1 VGIVREP
8 LRPYRWVDMTK
19 DNEVGMEDVRGR
31 SAFITGGGS
40 GIGLSIALAFARAGA
55 RVMIA
60 DLRQDN
66 LDAAEASFADA
77 GLDAPTIGLLDVSDR
92 AAFPAI
98 ADRAQAA
105 IGRIDIL
112 VCNAGVGIN
121 GPIAEAT
128 FADWDFGVGVNLG
141 GTINT
146 LQTFLPAMIADGRG
160 GHVVITASQ
169 AGLAPA
175 PRNAAIY
182 GMTKAGLIALCEG
195 MRDEM
200 ADHGI
205 GVSAFIPGFYRTA
218 ITGTSRYRPERFR
231 AGSGYNAREAE
242 ASDMPESPLFH
253 DLAEAGDKVLDGVRC
268 NALWIP
274 THGELK
280 GWTEGRFERILAAYP
295 PAKDAALARAAGKQ
309 RPPNPFSIRAEN

>member
-1 VGIVREP
+1 
-8 LRPYRWVDMTK
+8 
-19 DNEVGMEDVRGR
+19 MENVRGR

-66 LDAAEASFADA
+66 LDAAQAAFAA
-77 GLDAPTIGLLDVSDR
+77 EGLDAPATCVLDVSDR
-92 AAFPAI
+92 TAFPDI
-98 ADRAQAA
+98 ATQAQAA
-105 IGRIDIL
+105 VSRVDIL

-146 LQTFLPAMIADGRG
+146 LQTFLPGMIADGQG

-205 GVSAFIPGFYRTA
+205 GVSAFIPGYYRTA
-218 ITGTSRYRPERFR
+218 IAGTGRYRPERFR
-231 AGSGYNAREAE
+231 ASSGYGARETKTAE
-242 ASDMPESPLFH
+242 MPESPLFH
-253 DLAEAGDKVLDGVRC
+253 DLAEAGEKVLDGVRR

-295 PAKDAALARAAGKQ
+295 PAKDEALARAAGKQ
-309 RPPNPFSIRAEN
+309 RPPNPFAIRADS

>member
-1 VGIVREP
+1 
-8 LRPYRWVDMTK
+8 
-19 DNEVGMEDVRGR
+19 MEDVSGR

-40 GIGLSIALAFARAGA
+40 GIGLSIALAFARAGV

-60 DLRQDN
+60 DLREDN
-66 LDAAEASFADA
+66 LEAAKASFADA
-77 GLDAPTIGLLDVSDR
+77 GLDAPTVCRLDISER

-98 ADRAQAA
+98 ADQARAA
-105 IGRIDIL
+105 IGRTDIL

-146 LQTFLPAMIADGRG
+146 MQTFLPGMIADGQG
-160 GHVVITASQ
+160 GHIVVTASQ

-200 ADHGI
+200 ADYGI
-205 GVSAFIPGFYRTA
+205 GISAFIPGFYRTA
-218 ITGTSRYRPERFR
+218 ITGTGRYRPERFR
-231 AGSGYNAREAE
+231 AGSGYGGRETE
-242 ASDMPESPLFH
+242 AAGMPESPLFH
-253 DLAEAGDKVLDGVRC
+253 DLAEAGEKVLDGVRR

-295 PAKDAALARAAGKQ
+295 PAADEALARAVGKQ
-309 RPPNPFSIRAEN
+309 RPPNPFAVRAEG

>member
-1 VGIVREP
+1 
-8 LRPYRWVDMTK
+8 
-19 DNEVGMEDVRGR
+19 MEDVRGR

-40 GIGLSIALAFARAGA
+40 GIGLSIALAFAKAGV

-66 LDAAEASFADA
+66 LEAAMASFAEA
-77 GLDAPTIGLLDVSDR
+77 GLASPATCILDVSERD
-92 AAFPAI
+92 AFAEGAKTANSI
-98 ADRAQAA
+98 L
-105 IGRIDIL
+105 GRVDI
-112 VCNAGVGIN
+112 VICNAGVGIN
-121 GPIAEAT
+121 GSIAEAT

-146 LQTFLPAMIADGRG
+146 LQTFLPGMIKDGGG
-160 GHVVITASQ
+160 GHIVITTSQ

-195 MRDEM
+195 MHDEL

-205 GVSAFIPGFYRTA
+205 GISAFIPGYYRTA
-218 ITGTSRYRPERFR
+218 IVETGRYRTERFR
-231 AGSGYNAREAE
+231 DASGYSARESDTAE
-242 ASDMPESPLFH
+242 MPESPLFH
-253 DLAEAGDKVLDGVRC
+253 DLAEAGEKVLDGILQ

-295 PAKDAALARAAGKQ
+295 PARDEALARAAGKR
-309 RPPNPFSIRAEN
+309 RPPNPFAIRADS